1 MYLAKESIEFGYE
14 AADWRDA
21 VRQAGKLLLNAGA
34 ITESY
39 IDAMINMVEAEGAYM
54 LVAPGVAMPHARP
67 QDGALKNGISYL
79 TLKTPVFFPQKDDN
93 PITLLIGVAAIDNR
107 VHLKVMRI
115 AAAALKDDNELEKLK
130 NISDTEYIFHLLN
143 G

>member
-54 LVAPGVAMPHARP
+54 LSLIHISEPTRP
-67 QDGALKNGISYL
+67 Y
-79 TLKTPVFFPQKDDN
+79 
-93 PITLLIGVAAIDNR
+93 
-107 VHLKVMRI
+107 
-115 AAAALKDDNELEKLK
+115 
-130 NISDTEYIFHLLN
+130 
-143 G
+143 

>member
-54 LVAPGVAMPHARP
+54 LVAPGVACLMHVRRM
-67 QDGALKNGISYL
+67 GRLRMVS
-79 TLKTPVFFPQKDDN
+79 
-93 PITLLIGVAAIDNR
+93 AI
-107 VHLKVMRI
+107 
-115 AAAALKDDNELEKLK
+115 
-130 NISDTEYIFHLLN
+130 
-143 G
+143 

>member
-39 IDAMINMVEAEGAYM
+39 IDDKHGRGRRGLYACGAWGRD
-54 LVAPGVAMPHARP
+54 ASCTSAGW
-67 QDGALKNGISYL
+67 GA
-79 TLKTPVFFPQKDDN
+79 
-93 PITLLIGVAAIDNR
+93 
-107 VHLKVMRI
+107 
-115 AAAALKDDNELEKLK
+115 
-130 NISDTEYIFHLLN
+130 
-143 G
+143 

>member
-1 MYLAKESIEFGYE
+1 
-14 AADWRDA
+14 
-21 VRQAGKLLLNAGA
+21 
-34 ITESY
+34 
-39 IDAMINMVEAEGAYM
+39 MINMVEAEGAYM

-107 VHLKVMRI
+107 IHLKVMRI

>member
-93 PITLLIGVAAIDNR
+93 PITLLIGVR
-107 VHLKVMRI
+107 R
-115 AAAALKDDNELEKLK
+115 
-130 NISDTEYIFHLLN
+130 
-143 G
+143 

>member
-54 LVAPGVAMPHARP
+54 L
-67 QDGALKNGISYL
+67 
-79 TLKTPVFFPQKDDN
+79 PQKDDN

-107 VHLKVMRI
+107 IHLKVMRI

>member
-39 IDAMINMVEAEGAYM
+39 IDAMINMVEVEGAYM

-93 PITLLIGVAAIDNR
+93 RI
-107 VHLKVMRI
+107 HLKVMRI

>member
-39 IDAMINMVEAEGAYM
+39 ICLLYTSDAA
-54 LVAPGVAMPHARP
+54 
-67 QDGALKNGISYL
+67 
-79 TLKTPVFFPQKDDN
+79 DD
-93 PITLLIGVAAIDNR
+93 
-107 VHLKVMRI
+107 
-115 AAAALKDDNELEKLK
+115 
-130 NISDTEYIFHLLN
+130 
-143 G
+143 